1 MPNNKAPF
9 IVIEGTDGSGVST
22 QAERL
27 EKKLRDEGR
36 EVYLTKEPTNGP
48 AGAMIRLA
56 LAGRLVHQKD
66 VRELQSFEP
75 YTLALLFAADR
86 MDHLHTDIIP
96 KLKIGVTV
104 ISDRYYLSSYAFQ
117 GLDVDIEWL
126 QKINSYCLRPDL
138 TVFLDVDSAI
148 CYKRIQRRRW
158 HVELFEEQ
166 TKLEEVR
173 KNYIKIIQ
181 QLIGQGQNIVIID
194 GNLPI
199 NVVHQ
204 QIFREA
210 KKTSSKNA
218 LIPSP
223 QLKFLEGSPKTSEA
237 TQG

>member
-1 MPNNKAPF
+1 MQNNRAPF

-36 EVYLTKEPTNGP
+36 EVHLTKEPTDGP

-56 LAGRLVHQKD
+56 LAGRLVHPKD
-66 VRELQSFEP
+66 VAELQSFEP
-75 YTLALLFAADR
+75 HTLALLFAADR
-86 MDHLHTDIIP
+86 MDHLYADIIP

-117 GLDVDIEWL
+117 GVDVDVEWL
-126 QKINSYCLRPDL
+126 QKINAHCLRPDL
-138 TVFLDVDSAI
+138 TIFLNVDSAI
-148 CYKRIQRRRW
+148 CYKRIHRRRW

-173 KNYIKIIQ
+173 QNYVRVIQ
-181 QLIGQGQNIVIID
+181 HLIWQGESIVIID
-194 GNLPI
+194 GNQPI
-199 NVVHQ
+199 NVIHQ
-204 QIFREA
+204 QIFREVE
-210 KKTSSKNA
+210 KTSPKNMLVRA
-218 LIPSP
+218 P
-223 QLKFLEGSPKTSEA
+223 QLSLLDKNPETSEA